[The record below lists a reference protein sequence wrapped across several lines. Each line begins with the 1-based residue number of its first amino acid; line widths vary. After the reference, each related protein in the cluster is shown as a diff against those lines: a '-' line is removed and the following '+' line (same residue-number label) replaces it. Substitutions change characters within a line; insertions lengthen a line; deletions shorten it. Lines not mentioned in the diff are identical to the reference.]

1 MSEET
6 PKTESATPRPEP
18 ACLCAGIGTTITT
31 LLQTLAPPE
40 AAGEHFRRARIE
52 MLKGL
57 RELLDHRIETLSK
70 TPETHGTKLTVE

>member
-1 MSEET
+1 MTEET
-6 PKTESATPRPEP
+6 PKTESA
-18 ACLCAGIGTTITT
+18 CLCAGIGPT
-31 LLQTLAPPE
+31 LTKLVQTLAPPE

-57 RELLDHRIETLSK
+57 RELLDHRIETLSQ